1 MVGLGI
7 SGSHQLRR
15 AAFKGSGDE
24 LFTHG
29 LTGLFNGRV
38 FRNLWDGPG
47 PKKNSEEGSDEG
59 SGYITNI
66 TSWWLSF
73 NPFEK
78 DAQVK
83 LDHFPKFSG

>member
-1 MVGLGI
+1 MEGFSGTYGMVLV
-7 SGSHQLRR
+7 Q
-15 AAFKGSGDE
+15 
-24 LFTHG
+24 
-29 LTGLFNGRV
+29 
-38 FRNLWDGPG
+38 
-47 PKKNSEEGSDEG
+47 KKNSEEGSDEG

-83 LDHFPKFSG
+83 LDHFPKFSR